1 MSVPRGTTP
10 TYTCTFSDESVDL
23 TTATNVYVTLEQG
36 RNNITKSGDDL
47 VVSAKRI
54 EVYLSQRDTLL
65 LDGICFEPLSEE
77 FDMSV
82 RQIKNIVYKSQE
94 QLFKHL

>member
-1 MSVPRGTTP
+1 M
-10 TYTCTFSDESVDL
+10 
-23 TTATNVYVTLEQG
+23 
-36 RNNITKSGDDL
+36 
-47 VVSAKRI
+47 KRD
-54 EVYLSQRDTLL
+54 LSQYSRSELEYAIDQYVICHKHAERNRAILKRSL
-65 LDGICFEPLSEE
+65 LDGTLSEE

>member
-1 MSVPRGTTP
+1 MSKEHELG
-10 TYTCTFSDESVDL
+10 SGKG
-23 TTATNVYVTLEQG
+23 LEEYS
-36 RNNITKSGDDL
+36 RNELEYMIDQWVICHKHAERNRAIL
-47 VVSAKRI
+47 KR
-54 EVYLSQRDTLL
+54 SL
-65 LDGICFEPLSEE
+65 LDGICFERLAEE